1 MHSRIDHLW
10 RALDVNKSECKET
23 KRTSSDTYGRD
34 LWIDVVSASFSFEL
48 SRFLCVFENNVS
60 RKVKIFFFKILPQ
73 EFFKGE
79 NDRLWRAL
87 DARRGEC
94 KETKRTSS
102 DTHRKELSNGIV
114 YASFSFELSWFL
126 CVENVRLSREKK
138 AKIFIK
144 SDSWSLWISSILCRE
159 ERDIYT
165 RTDIY
170 IYSLEGKES
179 KTSRRRWG

>member
-1 MHSRIDHLW
+1 MCRNEWRFWVKNTSTCKRMHSRIDHLW
-10 RALDVNKSECKET
+10 RALDVNKSEYKET
-23 KRTSSDTYGRD
+23 KRTSSDTHGRD
-34 LWIDVVSASFSFEL
+34 LWIDVVYLSFSFEL

-87 DARRGEC
+87 DARRSEC

-114 YASFSFELSWFL
+114 YASFSFELSRFL
-126 CVENVRLSREKK
+126 CVFENVRLSLERKK

-144 SDSWSLWISSILCRE
+144 SDSWSLWISSIVCR
-159 ERDIYT
+159 
-165 RTDIY
+165 
-170 IYSLEGKES
+170 
-179 KTSRRRWG
+179 